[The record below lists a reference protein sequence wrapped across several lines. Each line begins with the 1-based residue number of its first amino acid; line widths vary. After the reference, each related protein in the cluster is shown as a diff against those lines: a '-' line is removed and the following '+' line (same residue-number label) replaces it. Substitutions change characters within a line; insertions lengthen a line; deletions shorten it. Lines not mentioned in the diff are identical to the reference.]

1 MNKQID
7 KKIIFG
13 IIKIVVVAVV
23 YNIINKVLFMASARY
38 GGLIYLLNTAL
49 QIATIVISIILLI
62 NLYKS
67 VLPHMIKSKFLQI
80 VRGFI
85 KFRPYSKFA
94 LFIHNLII
102 IVLSYM
108 IASYLTAM
116 FDFKSILFFLIA
128 LVIEM
133 LYYCSRNTCLECGND
148 DFTIVE
154 KNIKEEIPGERV
166 YTKTYIRTEFK
177 DEKEYDVTCNVDIEE
192 KYVTIKTHNKY
203 KCSKC
208 GKEYDIMMN
217 TKEKRLS
224 RNNVSGSERVINREE
239 RAEDTRN
246 NVSKDNNSNVKRFP
260 EGTVIGW
267 RNDAFGS
274 RVLWRLDTKIG
285 IGSYEL
291 IGISYDDLRNNKAQL
306 YVGDRRLGVENMHEL
321 PSNPANLKASAW
333 RY

>member
-1 MNKQID
+1 M
-7 KKIIFG
+7 
-13 IIKIVVVAVV
+13 
-23 YNIINKVLFMASARY
+23 
-38 GGLIYLLNTAL
+38 
-49 QIATIVISIILLI
+49 
-62 NLYKS
+62 
-67 VLPHMIKSKFLQI
+67 
-80 VRGFI
+80 
-85 KFRPYSKFA
+85 
-94 LFIHNLII
+94 I

-108 IASYLTAM
+108 IALHLIEMS
-116 FDFKSILFFLIA
+116 DFKSTLFFLIA
-128 LVIEM
+128 IVVEM

-148 DFTIVE
+148 GFTIVE

-166 YTKTYIRTEFK
+166 YTKTYVRTEFK
-177 DEKEYDVTCNVDIEE
+177 DKKEYDVTYNVDIEE
-192 KYVTIKTHNKY
+192 KYVTVKTHNKY
-203 KCSKC
+203 KCNKC
-208 GKEYDIMMN
+208 GKEYDIIMN

-224 RNNVSGSERVINREE
+224 QNNVLGSEQVINREE
-239 RAEDTRN
+239 RAEDARN

-306 YVGDRRLGVENMHEL
+306 YVGNRRLGVENMHEL